1 MTYLDLTLLKQHLN
15 IEPDFTD
22 DDEYISFLE
31 EAAGQAVEK
40 YIDFP
45 LEKLVDEDTQ
55 KLPQAVIHAIL
66 LLVGTWYNQRES
78 VGASVMPIPNAFEL
92 LCDLFRDYRIDK
104 E

>member
-22 DDEYISFLE
+22 DDTYLSFLE
-31 EAAGQAVEK
+31 EAAEQAVEK

-45 LEKLVDEDTQ
+45 LEKLVDEDTGQ
-55 KLPQAVIHAIL
+55 LPQSVRHAIL

-78 VGASVMPIPNAFEL
+78 VGASVMTIPNAFEL